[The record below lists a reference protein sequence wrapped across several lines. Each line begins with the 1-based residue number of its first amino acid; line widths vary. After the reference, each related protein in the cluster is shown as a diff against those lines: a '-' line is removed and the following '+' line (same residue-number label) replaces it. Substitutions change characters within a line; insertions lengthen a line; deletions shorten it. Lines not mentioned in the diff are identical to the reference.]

1 MASSLNGYTW
11 SALNENRLKLLSILS
26 IVTILI
32 FSALVDTRLLFLIF
46 SMLSFLLVLKNSELV
61 LYILIVFAFLRL
73 DAWFSGIFS
82 LPFGKLLFVFAVS
95 SILATILFGRYRLNR
110 LDLPLI
116 LYLFFIVTYFA
127 FGTINATSEGV
138 VFWAQDTIYALG
150 YLLAI
155 YLLLN
160 KRDKL
165 KKAIWVIY
173 VIGLFSS
180 LMNIYEFLHP
190 YSFAL
195 SHSTGRAAGLLK
207 NANTSAFI
215 VNISFIASV
224 FLLRTS
230 RNMKFSIIFPL
241 SQALLFAGVFV
252 TFSREG
258 LILFAMLFIAQF
270 FTLRGRK
277 VLLAL
282 ALVVLIA
289 CTTFIST
296 QYVTT
301 SAGVDVQRSFL
312 KISSLISGQ
321 IDDNDRLFLLKYHI
335 QRFVANPLT
344 GNGLYSALIY
354 SVPRDG
360 NIGNGVPN
368 GPHNTLA
375 LILSE
380 AGIFPGIIY
389 VFWLIFAFL
398 YLVRKFLSSN
408 GEEERALN
416 GVILLFFVVL
426 FIHHFFSHMILFA
439 RYAMA
444 IFAMSVLP
452 FNVSGDSDLQLPT
465 KRRKD

>member
-1 MASSLNGYTW
+1 MASSLNGYSW
-11 SALNENRLKLLSILS
+11 LALNENRLRLLSILL
-26 IVTILI
+26 IATILI

-73 DAWFSGIFS
+73 DAWFSGVFS
-82 LPFGKLLFVFAVS
+82 LPFGKLLFLFAVT
-95 SILATILFGRYRLNR
+95 SILATILFGRHRLNR
-110 LDLPLI
+110 LSLPLV
-116 LYLFFIVTYFA
+116 LYLFFIVAYFA
-127 FGTINATSEGV
+127 FGAINSTSEGL
-138 VFWAQDTIYALG
+138 VFWVEDTVYALG

-160 KRDKL
+160 GRDKL
-165 KKAIWVIY
+165 KKAIWLIY

-224 FLLRTS
+224 FLVRTS
-230 RNMKFSIIFPL
+230 KSVKFSILFLI

-258 LILFAMLFIAQF
+258 LIIFAMSFIAQF
-270 FTLRGRK
+270 FALRGRK
-277 VLLAL
+277 IFLAL
-282 ALVVLIA
+282 ALVMLIA
-289 CTTFIST
+289 CTTFISAR
-296 QYVTT
+296 YVTS
-301 SAGVDVQRSFL
+301 SAGIDVQRSFL
-312 KISSLISGQ
+312 KISSFLSGQ

-360 NIGNGVPN
+360 IIGNGVPN

-380 AGIFPGIIY
+380 AGIFPAIVY
-389 VFWLIFAFL
+389 AFWLIFTFL
-398 YLVRKFLSSN
+398 YLTKKLLNSR
-408 GEEERALN
+408 GEEERALS
-416 GVILLFFVVL
+416 GVVLLFFVVL

-452 FNVSGDSDLQLPT
+452 FNVSGDSGSRQSA
-465 KRRKD
+465 KRSRN

>member
-1 MASSLNGYTW
+1 MASSLNGYSW
-11 SALNENRLKLLSILS
+11 SALNENRLKILSIL
-26 IVTILI
+26 LI
-32 FSALVDTRLLFLIF
+32 ATVLVFSVFVDPRLTFLLF
-46 SMLSFLLVLKNSELV
+46 SVPAFLLVIKNSELV
-61 LYILIVFAFLRL
+61 LYILIIFAFLRL
-73 DAWFSGIFS
+73 DAWFSGVFS
-82 LPFGKLLFVFAVS
+82 LPFGKLLFIFAIS
-95 SILATILFGRYRLNR
+95 SIFATVLFSRYRLNR
-110 LDLPLI
+110 LSLPII
-116 LYLFFIVTYFA
+116 LYLLFIVTYFA
-127 FGTINATSEGV
+127 FGTINSTSEGLV
-138 VFWAQDTIYALG
+138 LWVEDTVYALG

-155 YLLLN
+155 YLLVSE
-160 KRDKL
+160 RDKL
-165 KKAIWVIY
+165 KKVIWLIY

-224 FLLRTS
+224 FLLRRS
-230 RNMKFSIIFPL
+230 KSVKFSILFLI
-241 SQALLFAGVFV
+241 SQALLFVGVFV

-258 LILFAMLFIAQF
+258 LIIFAMSFIAQF
-270 FTLRGRK
+270 FTLRGK
-277 VLLAL
+277 KILLAL

-289 CTTFIST
+289 CTTIISAH
-296 QYVTT
+296 YVTS

-312 KISSLISGQ
+312 KISSFLSGQ

-389 VFWLIFAFL
+389 VFWFIFTFL
-398 YLVRKFLSSN
+398 YLIKKLLSSN

-416 GVILLFFVVL
+416 SVVLLFFVVL

-452 FNVSGDSDLQLPT
+452 FNVSGDLDLQLPT
-465 KRRKD
+465 KRKKD